1 MVAEKRGDKV
11 HDFLTD
17 PITTIVDG
25 DWVKADGT
33 TLGADNGLGCASA
46 MAVLLDDSLVHGP
59 IECLYT
65 VDEEQGLIGANG
77 LQPGF
82 VTGSILLNLD
92 SEEHGSLVVG
102 CAYGKVTT
110 CRKPLCVKDAPA

>member
-33 TLGADNGLGCASA
+33 TLGA
-46 MAVLLDDSLVHGP
+46 
-59 IECLYT
+59 
-65 VDEEQGLIGANG
+65 
-77 LQPGF
+77 
-82 VTGSILLNLD
+82 
-92 SEEHGSLVVG
+92 
-102 CAYGKVTT
+102 
-110 CRKPLCVKDAPA
+110 

>member
-1 MVAEKRGDKV
+1 MMSKPATPGHENAPTVILQGHQDMVAEKRGDKV

-46 MAVLLDDSLVHGP
+46 MACCWMIRS
-59 IECLYT
+59 YT
-65 VDEEQGLIGANG
+65 D
-77 LQPGF
+77 
-82 VTGSILLNLD
+82 
-92 SEEHGSLVVG
+92 
-102 CAYGKVTT
+102 
-110 CRKPLCVKDAPA
+110 R